1 MPLVVGFQSLVH
13 LIVSFLDCHRCSVSY
28 FLFTQTK
35 TFKTVVLKK
44 VMINNNIRVSMTCT
58 IKSYYCSTVICRKCV
73 PSLTRWI
80 LVRIVESLSY

>member
-28 FLFTQTK
+28 FLFTHENENV
-35 TFKTVVLKK
+35 TVVLKK
-44 VMINNNIRVSMTCT
+44 VINNNILFHMTCT
-58 IKSYYCSTVICRKCV
+58 KNRITVLCRKCV